1 MFEIRV
7 PRPPHRTV
15 LLLLLVA
22 SMVLLAPPPATASQ
36 QTAVELMEQGVAKIA
51 GGDPEGGLRDLEK
64 AIEIEPRLAAAH
76 FYAGQANAQLQR
88 WEDAYVYF
96 VAAADH
102 APGYGE
108 AHMQACRVAY
118 TLGRFDDS
126 WEHAILATQAGIDME
141 GAFSGLEAR
150 TNQPEN
156 LRQRLDAPRV
166 LIGNIDTSAIL
177 AQYTLLDQ
185 SAAAGAGL
193 GADQRGAPPVDPFA
207 GVAIPGPGAGT
218 FPLSLGQAGAGQ
230 LSEVQADLFE
240 MRRRFGS
247 ELVRS
252 PEFGVAPR
260 AEIAQYVFFIKVDTI
275 GDPPA
280 PRPLKGF
287 IKLLDI
293 ATGEEVYSRPLELS
307 DITSVS
313 DLRND
318 VGRYVGYMEAWLREQ
333 RRDE

>member
-7 PRPPHRTV
+7 PRPCHRTML

-22 SMVLLAPPPATASQ
+22 SIVLPAPPPATASQ
-36 QTAVELMEQGVAKIA
+36 ENAVELMEQGIAKIA
-51 GGDPEGGLRDLEK
+51 AGDPEGGLRDLEK

-88 WEDAYVYF
+88 WEDAYAYF
-96 VAAADH
+96 VAAADL

-118 TLGRFDDS
+118 TLGRFDES

-150 TNQPEN
+150 TNAPEN
-156 LRQRLDAPRV
+156 LRQRLEAPRV
-166 LIGNIDTSAIL
+166 FIGNIDTSAIL
-177 AQYTLLDQ
+177 AQHTLLDQ
-185 SAAAGAGL
+185 EGGNLS
-193 GADQRGAPPVDPFA
+193 GADQRGAPAIDPFA
-207 GVAIPGPGAGT
+207 DVANTTLSAGVIPLPI
-218 FPLSLGQAGAGQ
+218 GQSGAGQ

-240 MRRRFGS
+240 VKRRFGLQ
-247 ELVRS
+247 LVRS
-252 PEFGVAPR
+252 SGFGVAPR
-260 AEIAQYVFFIKVDTI
+260 AEIAQYVFFIKVDSI
-275 GDPPA
+275 GAPPA

-287 IKLLDI
+287 IKLYDI
-293 ATGEEVYSRPLELS
+293 ITEEEVYSRPLELS

-313 DLRND
+313 GLRND
-318 VGRYVGYMEAWLREQ
+318 VGRYVGYMEAWLEER